1 MLPSSVAGEVTQE
14 VGFIQSAAE
23 TVARWLSEG
32 MGDDWV
38 LRPVEWESLADAAAV
53 MGPSPLMTR
62 NAIVPVD
69 GWSLLF
75 RNGPGGN
82 DVGMVPSLAA
92 RELGC
97 RALRA
102 VCVGD
107 DEATYPARILE
118 LFGPDGQPPLLTRR
132 AIAAANDGGRWVF
145 ETSGEPLDFE
155 RLDQY
160 TRRRKAER
168 FPPELLYEYLRRLEV
183 PIDTEP
189 DWAGSWLIEL
199 G

>member
-1 MLPSSVAGEVTQE
+1 MLPSSAAGAVTQE
-14 VGFIQSAAE
+14 VGYFEALPE
-23 TVARWLSEG
+23 TFAPWLGDG
-32 MGDDWV
+32 MSGWS
-38 LRPVEWESLADAAAV
+38 LRPVQWNSLAEAAADLAV
-53 MGPSPLMTR
+53 SPVMTR
-62 NAIVPVD
+62 NAVVPVAD
-69 GWSLLF
+69 WSVLLS
-75 RNGPGGN
+75 NGPLGT

-145 ETSGEPLDFE
+145 ETSGEPFDFE
-155 RLDQY
+155 RLDPY

-168 FPPELLYEYLRRLEV
+168 FPPELVYEYLRRLEV

-199 G
+199 D